1 VTKQRAAEGISN
13 LQCKPKIA
21 ALMQAN
27 SVYLEEGG
35 PQLSLIILYGLLTL
49 KQFKSK

>member
-1 VTKQRAAEGISN
+1 VTNLCAVEGISN
-13 LQCKPKIA
+13 LQLRPKMA

-27 SVYLEEGG
+27 RVDLGEGG
-35 PQLSLIILYGLLTL
+35 KELSLIILFDLLTL